1 MKTDSALRTRA
12 RAIAESHFY
21 SDDECEV
28 AWQPFEDYPD
38 AWIREQVRDLEKTIY
53 NALKWI
59 KEK

>member
-1 MKTDSALRTRA
+1 MKTDSALRIRA

-28 AWQPFEDYPD
+28 VWQPFEDYPD

-53 NALKWI
+53 NALKWV